1 MAIRTE
7 LRLRLPNSPG
17 ALAQLTSVLTQEH
30 VRIIALSL
38 ESNGLARLVVDNVS
52 RATEVL
58 TRHHVQ
64 ADTRDVLCTVVGPRS
79 VAPLLTTAARADL
92 NLEYVYA
99 SSVDGKGTMAL
110 VLAFEDTLRAAAII
124 GA

>member
-17 ALAQLTSVLTQEH
+17 ALATITSMLAQEH

-38 ESNGLARLVVDNVS
+38 ESTGLARLVVDNVS
-52 RATEVL
+52 RATDVL
-58 TRHHVQ
+58 TRHHLQ
-64 ADTRDVLCTVVGPRS
+64 ADARDVLCTVVAPRS
-79 VAPLLTTAARADL
+79 VGPLLTTAARADL

-99 SSVDGKGTMAL
+99 SSVDGKGTLAL
-110 VLAFEDTLRAAAII
+110 VLAFEDTVRAATVI
-124 GA
+124 GI